1 MHKPLP
7 IRVDTQC
14 ARLWTAGG
22 SRSTCTD
29 PTQTGGRNANS
40 NPAPGN
46 QTHNRP
52 CWPPQKK
59 PKKKTNMSTA
69 AKMSRA
75 SDTNVFPLHPRAEMD
90 NQEGCCIYA
99 RPVDGGVAKTAFF
112 WRACGVHNQ
121 KSLSITVVQ
130 QHFDRIKSR
139 GPQADVQLGDVS
151 SLFDFLTKTVTIKSP
166 GQIGC
171 DITTSHRGCLICQK
185 EFVFSKCDNSFK
197 SLQFKNH
204 RHHEKQRSCRP
215 STSVPVD
222 AETQRR
228 LHGAVSI

>member
-1 MHKPLP
+1 MQTPIQRQGIKLTTNRAGHHKK
-7 IRVDTQC
+7 
-14 ARLWTAGG
+14 
-22 SRSTCTD
+22 
-29 PTQTGGRNANS
+29 
-40 NPAPGN
+40 
-46 QTHNRP
+46 
-52 CWPPQKK
+52 QKK
-59 PKKKTNMSTA
+59 KKNMSTA

-121 KSLSITVVQ
+121 KSLPITVVQ

-204 RHHEKQRSCRP
+204 RHHEKQRCCRP